1 MNFFQ
6 PAAPLTGWTNMPA
19 FTLTMILM
27 IVTPFIMFLWARRRG
42 WM

>member
-6 PAAPLTGWTNMPA
+6 PARPLTGWTDMPA